1 MAIVVAAW
9 TPRGCYL
16 DFCRRRRKHLEAM
29 RLSMEASAEGVRGN
43 HASLDNSQCGT
54 CSARSRRGR
63 SAACVIADR
72 ASGRGRDYSRRA
84 DARCRVPRLV
94 RADGTGAEQLLR
106 PDQSME
112 GIYPGP
118 SPDGSKY
125 VTMRD
130 GTLFIVDAATAAWIS
145 LGYVGEEG
153 QYSPAGDRIAYVDIQ
168 PGLTGPL
175 WVMKPT
181 AARRGRSPR
190 DHMVS
195 TSSVGRRMGSF

>member
-1 MAIVVAAW
+1 MRRWTILNAALVLHVVAAAAQQ
-9 TPRGCYL
+9 P
-16 DFCRRRRKHLEAM
+16 A
-29 RLSMEASAEGVRGN
+29 LSPTVR
-43 HASLDNSQCGT
+43 
-54 CSARSRRGR
+54 
-63 SAACVIADR
+63 AAAD
-72 ASGRGRDYSRRA
+72 GITRDALMRA
-84 DARCRVPRLV
+84 DAQCRVPRLV